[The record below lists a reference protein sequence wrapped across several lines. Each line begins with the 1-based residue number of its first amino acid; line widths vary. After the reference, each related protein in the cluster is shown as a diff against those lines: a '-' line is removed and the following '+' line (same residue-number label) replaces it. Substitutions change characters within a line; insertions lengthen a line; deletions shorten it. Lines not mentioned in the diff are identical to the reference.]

1 MRMARRTFVAGAIAS
16 AFAPAALAYP
26 VLSARVSVAQH
37 AGALLAGVSMPPDPA
52 CIVRI
57 PAVDRNSSWA
67 APLDRIVTLR
77 QHDVALRDVLD
88 RVASD
93 AKVDLSYSSELLPR
107 DKRVCVSL
115 ERVSIG
121 AVLETLLAGT
131 ALRAIVI
138 GSTQVVLAP
147 SRATPTGDVVTST
160 RRASVLDR
168 VVVTGTPDGA
178 SQRGSPFALDVIEG
192 TTLSTLGVSS
202 LGAALDLTVPG
213 MWSWAAAAGSVSA
226 RYGSIRGASSFGV
239 SAPKIYLDGIEV
251 ANPLLVTQLDPA
263 RIDRVEVIRGPQ
275 GAALYGADA
284 ISGVVSILT
293 RHDGTPTG
301 AMRVQVASSAGMAA
315 TSYAP
320 RDAFVQEHTLSL
332 RSGVGKRTVGLG
344 LSAGTVG
351 AYVPGASEQRV
362 LADMDLR
369 LVRSRSILTGTVRY
383 SMQRAN
389 ASSHLLL
396 GGLPPA
402 LSGTA
407 RANRLGAAPGLADE
421 RWRTFAGAL
430 DTTRY
435 PPPRDSTRFAGDSA
449 IGQQTS
455 QYTVGGTMTMMP
467 SLRWTHT
474 VITGVDGYRLTG
486 LSNAGLPSPAI
497 TAVQLTN
504 AQGAADRG
512 SLRLRSVGRFDLAD
526 RTSLSVTF
534 AAEQAVLRAVDDLS
548 AQPILTRVVSS
559 VGANT
564 SGTSGTGGAGGGAPG
579 GVSGATDGGKGVVS
593 GGAGAN
599 AQSAPPGGTQWTSL
613 NPPTAGYALGR
624 QALRTTWSQNGGL
637 SAQGNLAFDDRWFV
651 VAGGRVERST
661 GITAD
666 AQVALLP
673 MLGAAYVHD
682 VRGVALKW
690 RTAYGTGI
698 RPVQSLTR
706 GASWMGRSAIQAAN
720 SLQPESQS
728 GVETG
733 VDVLV
738 GRSLVLHVTR
748 FDQRA
753 SGLIQPVAVTTL
765 TPTVGGRTVRSMSY
779 LLENVGAITNRGWE
793 LQGSTQLRQLSLA
806 ATVSLVDSRVARVA
820 SGYRGDLRVGDRML
834 DVPARTASVSAT
846 WTASRWSAS
855 TGLTRAEDWI
865 GYDRLAIGEAL
876 AESTRE
882 GDLSGAML
890 RNYWVR
896 YGGVSRLRAN
906 VSYRLVSDVS
916 MRLSGENLLNVQ
928 RGAPDNATVTAGRT
942 LSFGLRTSF

>member
-1 MRMARRTFVAGAIAS
+1 MARRIFVAGAIAS
-16 AFAPAALAYP
+16 VIAPAAFASP
-26 VLSARVSVAQH
+26 VLASPVGTPSAS
-37 AGALLAGVSMPPDPA
+37 SDPA
-52 CIVRI
+52 CIARI
-57 PAVDRNSSWA
+57 VAVDRNSSWA
-67 APLDRIVTLR
+67 APLDRIVSVR
-77 QHDVALRDVLD
+77 QTDVALRDLLD
-88 RVASD
+88 RVAREASIE
-93 AKVDLSYSSELLPR
+93 LSYSSELLPR
-107 DKRVCVSL
+107 DTRVCVAL

-121 AVLETLLAGT
+121 ALLEALLAGT
-131 ALRAIVI
+131 TLRAVVI

-147 SRATPTGDVVTST
+147 SRATPGGDGVTT
-160 RRASVLDR
+160 ARRASVLDR

-192 TTLSTLGVSS
+192 TTLTTLGVSS
-202 LGAALDLTVPG
+202 LGEALDLTVPG
-213 MWSWAAAAGSVSA
+213 LWSWATAAGSVSA

-293 RHDGTPTG
+293 RHDGTPSG
-301 AMRVQVASSAGMAA
+301 AMLVQVASSAGMAT

-320 RDAFVQEHTLSL
+320 RDAFVQEHTLSA
-332 RSGVGKRTVGLG
+332 RSGSGKRTFGLG

-351 AYVPGASEQRV
+351 AYVPGASEQRL

-389 ASSHLLL
+389 ASSNLLL
-396 GGLPPA
+396 GGLAPA
-402 LSGTA
+402 LNESA
-407 RANRLGAAPGLADE
+407 RANAVGMAPGG
-421 RWRTFAGAL
+421 T

-474 VITGVDGYRLTG
+474 VIGGVDGYRLRG
-486 LSNAGLPSPAI
+486 LSSAGLPSPAI
-497 TAVQLTN
+497 TAVPLTN

-526 RTSLSVTF
+526 RTALSVTF

-548 AQPILTRVVSS
+548 AQPILTRTVSTVNS
-559 VGANT
+559 LAANGGG
-564 SGTSGTGGAGGGAPG
+564 SGGGGNGSGSAGGL
-579 GVSGATDGGKGVVS
+579 SRM
-593 GGAGAN
+593 GAN
-599 AQSAPPGGTQWTSL
+599 AQSAPPVGTQWTSL
-613 NPPTAGYALGR
+613 NPPTSRYALGGR
-624 QALRTTWSQNGGL
+624 ALRSTWSQNGGV
-637 SAQGNLAFDDRWFV
+637 SAQGNLAYDDRWFF
-651 VAGGRVERST
+651 VAGGRVERTT
-661 GITAD
+661 GVTTD

-673 MLGAAYVHD
+673 MLGTAYVHD

-706 GASWMGRSAIQAAN
+706 GASWMGLGAVQAAN
-720 SLQPESQS
+720 SLQPESQT

-738 GRSLVLHVTR
+738 GRALMLHVTR

-753 SGLIQPVAVTTL
+753 SGLIQPVAVTTI
-765 TPTVGGRTVRSMSY
+765 TPAVGGRTVRTMSY

-793 LQGSTQLRQLSLA
+793 LQGSTQVNQLTLA
-806 ATVSLVDSRVARVA
+806 GTVSLVDSRVARVA

-855 TGLTRAEDWI
+855 SGLTRAEDWV

-906 VSYRLVSDVS
+906 LSVRLVRDMS
-916 MRLSGENLLNVQ
+916 MQLSGENLLNVQ